1 MTEVPSRA
9 LVIIHGP
16 NLHLLGT
23 REPEVYGSMTLAALN
38 ERIFACGRAAGFA
51 VTIEQHNDEG
61 AIIEAVTRA
70 SGAAAVILNPGAY
83 THYSYAIRDAVAG
96 VGVPTIEVHLS
107 NIAAREPF
115 RERSVIAPVCRGVV
129 SGFGVA
135 SYLVAIEAA
144 RLLAAP

>member
-1 MTEVPSRA
+1 MDRA
-9 LVIIHGP
+9 IVVIHGP

-38 ERIFACGRAAGFA
+38 EQILAHGRAAGFA

-61 AIIEAVTRA
+61 AIIEALTRA
-70 SGAAAVILNPGAY
+70 RGAEAVILNPGAY

-96 VGVPTIEVHLS
+96 VGVPTIEVHIS
-107 NIAAREPF
+107 NIAAREDF
-115 RERSVIAPVCRGVV
+115 RRLSVVAPVCRGSV

-135 SYLVAIEAA
+135 SYLLAIEAV
-144 RLLAAP
+144 RLLAAS